1 MTEKELLE
9 EQLNKLEQI
18 TISNLDNWRSETL
31 PIIVEIFGEK
41 SSQYGQFNAIGWY
54 SMEGYTYEHLKEFK
68 NCLNGL
74 IKCVSLRHEKQLRN
88 PSLDENQHQV
98 IINNSPNFS
107 QIQTQTQ
114 TQTMDI
120 KDIIKDELPPAKMR
134 EIEAILKGNEPKET
148 KLQKICDVLQKVG
161 IGVVSSTLSKI
172 ITSSM
177 GIF

>member
-9 EQLNKLEQI
+9 EQLNKLNET
-18 TISNLDNWRSETL
+18 TILTLDNWRTETL
-31 PIIVEIFGEK
+31 PIIAEIFTEK
-41 SSQYGQFNAIGWY
+41 SPQYNQFINIGLY
-54 SMEGYTYEHLKEFK
+54 AMHGYKQVHIDDFK
-68 NCLNGL
+68 HCLTGM
-74 IKCVSLRHEKQLRN
+74 IKC
-88 PSLDENQHQV
+88 LDIRKNQNKKTLNTNKNNV
-98 IINNSPNFS
+98 IINNNPNFS
-107 QIQTQTQ
+107 QTQTQTQ

-120 KDIIKDELPPAKMR
+120 KDIIKDELPPARMR
-134 EIEAILKGNEPKET
+134 EIEAILKENEPKET